1 MSIQGDARGPLGIA
15 LRIDLKTLGSTFI
28 PTPTGKFI
36 LRNVTVTNPSTTLAG
51 SASTIG
57 LYTGTGAT
65 GTTLVTPSVSTTLT
79 SAAVFADKTIAA
91 ATAVITPAWNAAAGA
106 YGVYA
111 HVAVVDGGSPAA
123 TLDMYLFGDTLVP

>member
-15 LRIDLKTLGSTFI
+15 LRIDLNAVGDTFI

-36 LRNVTVTNPSTTLAG
+36 LRNVTVTNPSATLAG

-57 LYTGTGAT
+57 LYTGAGAT
-65 GTTLVTPSVSTTLT
+65 GTTVVTPSVSTTLT
-79 SAAVFADKTIAA
+79 SSAVFADKTIAA
-91 ATAVITPAWNAAAGA
+91 ATAVLTPAYNAAAQAWGI
-106 YGVYA
+106 YA
-111 HVAVVDGGSPAA
+111 RVAVVHGTAA